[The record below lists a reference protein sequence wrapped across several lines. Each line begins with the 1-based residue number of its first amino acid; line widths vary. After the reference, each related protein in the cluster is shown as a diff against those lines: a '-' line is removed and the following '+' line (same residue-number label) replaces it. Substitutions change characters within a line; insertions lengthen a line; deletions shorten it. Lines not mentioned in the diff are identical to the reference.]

1 MKYFVVDAFTDK
13 IFSGNP
19 AGVCIVE
26 ASLSEVMMQSIAAE
40 NNLSET
46 AFVIRKSLG
55 HYDLKWFTPKSE
67 IDLCGHATL
76 ATAFV
81 VSNFVDVGLEV
92 MEFSTL
98 SGILKVIR
106 NEDEYI
112 MNFPAILPKSI
123 DIPLDLEGALR
134 GVPIATWLDRDLVVL
149 VKDASVVSS
158 LEPDILKL
166 CLLEEGLGF
175 IVTAK
180 GEDCD
185 FVSRCFYP
193 KLGVNED
200 PVTGSAH
207 SFLAPLWSSKLGK
220 KVLVGRQLSERG
232 GIVNCEIIGDRVNL
246 SGRAVLFLKGE
257 LLSRG

>member
-1 MKYFVVDAFTDK
+1 MKYYIVDAFADK

-19 AGVCIVE
+19 AGVCVVE
-26 ASLSEVMMQSIAAE
+26 DALSEDMMQSIAAE

-46 AFVIRKSLG
+46 AFVVKRNLG
-55 HYDLKWFTPKSE
+55 SYDLKWFTPKSE
-67 IDLCGHATL
+67 INLCGHATL

-81 VSNFVDVGLEV
+81 VSNFVDVGIDC

-98 SGILKVIR
+98 SGVLRVNR
-106 NEDEYI
+106 NDDEYV
-112 MNFPAILPKSI
+112 MNFPAIMPKLI
-123 DIPLDLEGALR
+123 EVPKGLELAL
-134 GVPIATWLDRDLVVL
+134 GVVPSETWLDRDLVVL
-149 VKDASVVSS
+149 VKDPSVVRS
-158 LEPDILKL
+158 LVPDFQRLR
-166 CLLEEGLGF
+166 LLEEGLGV

-207 SFLAPLWSSKLGK
+207 SFLAPLWGSRLGK
-220 KVLVGRQLSERG
+220 SLLVGKQLSSRG
-232 GIVNCEIIGDRVNL
+232 GVVKCEIVGDRVNL
-246 SGRAVLFLKGE
+246 SGKGVLYLQGN
-257 LLSRG
+257 LAID

>member
-1 MKYFVVDAFTDK
+1 MKYYVVDAFADK
-13 IFSGNP
+13 VFSGNP
-19 AGVCIVE
+19 AGVCVVE
-26 ASLSEVMMQSIAAE
+26 DSLSEIMMQSIAAE

-55 HYDLKWFTPKSE
+55 HYNLKWFTPKSE
-67 IDLCGHATL
+67 INLCGHATL

-98 SGILKVIR
+98 SGILKVAR
-106 NEDEYI
+106 NQDEYI
-112 MNFPAILPKSI
+112 MNFPAIRPKSI
-123 DIPLDLEGALR
+123 DIPLDLELAL
-134 GVPIATWLDRDLVVL
+134 GVVPIKVWLDRDLVVL
-149 VKDASVVSS
+149 VNNASEVSS

-166 CLLEEGLGF
+166 SLLVEGLGV

-180 GEDCD
+180 GDDCD

-220 KVLVGRQLSERG
+220 KELVGKQLSERG

-246 SGRAVLFLKGE
+246 SGRAVLYLKGE
-257 LLSRG
+257 LLSGG

>member
-1 MKYFVVDAFTDK
+1 MKKVIYQVDAFSDVP
-13 IFSGNP
+13 FGGNP
-19 AGVCIVE
+19 AGVV
-26 ASLSEVMMQSIAAE
+26 LNAE
-40 NNLSET
+40 GLNDTQMLRLAKEMNLSET

-166 CLLEEGLGF
+166 CLL
-175 IVTAK
+175 
-180 GEDCD
+180 
-185 FVSRCFYP
+185 
-193 KLGVNED
+193 
-200 PVTGSAH
+200 
-207 SFLAPLWSSKLGK
+207 
-220 KVLVGRQLSERG
+220 
-232 GIVNCEIIGDRVNL
+232 
-246 SGRAVLFLKGE
+246 
-257 LLSRG
+257 